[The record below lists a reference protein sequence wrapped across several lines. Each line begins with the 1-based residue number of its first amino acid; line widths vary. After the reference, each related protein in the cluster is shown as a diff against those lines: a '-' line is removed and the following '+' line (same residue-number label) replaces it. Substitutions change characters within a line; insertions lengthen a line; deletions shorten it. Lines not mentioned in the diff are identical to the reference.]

1 MHKGT
6 ITKGQHQ
13 GLSVR
18 INLQC
23 GYPFL
28 KEGTTC
34 TITEGIKKGTIV
46 VLRDDEVQWNYN
58 LKWGR

>member
-1 MHKGT
+1 MHKGM
-6 ITKGQHQ
+6 IVKGQHQ

-23 GYPFL
+23 GYPFI
-28 KEGTTC
+28 KEGTVC
-34 TITEGIKKGTIV
+34 TIADGSNKGTIV
-46 VLRDDEVQWNYN
+46 VLRDDEVQWNNN

>member
-1 MHKGT
+1 MHKGM
-6 ITKGQHQ
+6 IVKGQHQ

-34 TITEGIKKGTIV
+34 TITEGSKKGTIV
-46 VLRDDEVQWNYN
+46 VLRDDEVQWNNN